1 MTLVSRNESEL
12 IALAQNGDSSAL
24 EELLRLHYDMVFSI
38 CRKLTGNDA
47 DANDATQES
56 LLSIVRGLPS
66 FQGTSKFSTW
76 ILKAETFSLTEV
88 NVCVISLVTS
98 FDKLLNE
105 DDIVLNE
112 LLMLSFKLLSS

>member
-66 FQGTSKFSTW
+66 FQEIGRASCR
-76 ILKAETFSLTEV
+76 ERV
-88 NVCVISLVTS
+88 
-98 FDKLLNE
+98 
-105 DDIVLNE
+105 
-112 LLMLSFKLLSS
+112 